1 MNMPMRSADVTYH
14 GIQDDEQVNATFSGR
29 IFVEQSKTGPTE
41 RETAKTLWELVQ
53 GRGTGWSGLQFGW
66 GYNGT
71 GTSAAARAIL
81 ADAMGVEPSDD
92 LREDFAADVL
102 TYLCDEWQ
110 LRQGAVLRWVRGWYA
125 EHGIS
130 PLPSSVANLP
140 PALWLPWSRPL
151 CNPGRCGSVTGR
163 STAPTKARREMLAL
177 RDTIRQTGMYPDRPP
192 RPAT

>member
-1 MNMPMRSADVTYH
+1 MIGSMNMPMRSADVTYH
-14 GIQDDEQVNATFSGR
+14 GIQDDEHVNATFFGR

-41 RETAKTLWELVQ
+41 RETAKTLRELAQ
-53 GRGTGWSGLQFGW
+53 GRGSGWSGLQFGW

-81 ADAMGVEPSDD
+81 ADATGVEPSDD

-102 TYLCDEWQ
+102 TYMCDEWR

-140 PALWLPWSRPL
+140 PALWVPWSKSL
-151 CNPGRCGSVTGR
+151 CIP
-163 STAPTKARREMLAL
+163 RREMLVL
-177 RDTIRQTGMYPDRPP
+177 PVTIRQTGMYPDTPP
-192 RPAT
+192 RWAT

>member
-14 GIQDDEQVNATFSGR
+14 GIQDDEQVNATFPGR

-53 GRGTGWSGLQFGW
+53 GRGTGWFGLQFGW

-102 TYLCDEWQ
+102 TYLCDEWR

-130 PLPSSVANLP
+130 SLPSSVANLP
-140 PALWLPWSRPL
+140 PALWLPWSRSL

-163 STAPTKARREMLAL
+163 STAPTKARREMLVL
-177 RDTIRQTGMYPDRPP
+177 RDTIRQIGMYPDRPP

>member
-102 TYLCDEWQ
+102 TYLCDEWRF
-110 LRQGAVLRWVRGWYA
+110 RQGAVLRWVRGWYA

-130 PLPSSVANLP
+130 SLPSSVANLP
-140 PALWLPWSRPL
+140 RGCPGADRYATPADVVQLPA
-151 CNPGRCGSVTGR
+151 GRR
-163 STAPTKARREMLAL
+163 RLRRHAARCSC
-177 RDTIRQTGMYPDRPP
+177 Y
-192 RPAT
+192 AT

>member
-1 MNMPMRSADVTYH
+1 MPMRSADVTYH

-41 RETAKTLWELVQ
+41 RETAKTLRELAQ

-81 ADAMGVEPSDD
+81 VDAMGVEPSDD

-102 TYLCDEWQ
+102 TYMCDEWR

-125 EHGIS
+125 EHGTS

-140 PALWLPWSRPL
+140 PALWLPWSKSL
-151 CNPGRCGSVTGR
+151 CPPGRCGSVTGS
-163 STAPTKARREMLAL
+163 STALMPTKARREMLVL

-192 RPAT
+192 RWAT